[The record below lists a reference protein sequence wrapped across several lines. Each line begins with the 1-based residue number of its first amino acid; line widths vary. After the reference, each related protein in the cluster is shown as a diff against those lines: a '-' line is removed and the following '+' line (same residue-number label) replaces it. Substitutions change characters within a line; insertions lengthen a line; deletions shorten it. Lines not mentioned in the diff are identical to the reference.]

1 MPSKRGKKRRTGE
14 RNNIAEI
21 CATTVLDGL
30 HFARRPFQLPPRMA
44 SLLVVVEATLQDAD
58 SKQRPDP
65 GVGHSAGQHEW
76 HWEYFSEH
84 DVDCARTELSVRF
97 LLVVSF

>member
-1 MPSKRGKKRRTGE
+1 VSSKRGKKRRTGE

-30 HFARRPFQLPPRMA
+30 QFARRPFQLPPRMA

-65 GVGHSAGQHEW
+65 GCWSFCRSARMALG
-76 HWEYFSEH
+76 
-84 DVDCARTELSVRF
+84 VF
-97 LLVVSF
+97 LRA